1 MPIMYAMGAGLVLI
15 LSVASLPPID
25 NVVDSLFAKQAKQ
38 SAKFTGA
45 SYLAEYLYREY
56 DKQGKS
62 LREET
67 CRRRVYMNRGQLWTE
82 FLEVTLNG
90 QKLAGQERQK
100 QITLLR
106 RKGLVQ
112 ERAQMP
118 FQPNIRHFYTY
129 RLTGEDTCQLRPVWV
144 IEFIPRQR
152 TIQTVQGRAFV
163 DKHSYD
169 VLALEF
175 RPARLP
181 WFCKNTRM
189 KLWYAPTG
197 QMVVPVFFEM
207 DMDIK
212 VSLVMPLTERKL
224 RIEDRYSEYVFYEKE
239 ERGGEKAEGK

>member
-1 MPIMYAMGAGLVLI
+1 MRIMFAMVAGLVLM
-15 LSVASLPPID
+15 LSVALLPPVD
-25 NVVDSLFAKQAKQ
+25 NVVDSLFARQTRQ
-38 SAKFTGA
+38 SAKYIGA
-45 SYLAEYLYREY
+45 SYLAEYRYRECNT
-56 DKQGKS
+56 QGTP
-62 LREET
+62 LREES
-67 CRRRVYMNRGQLWTE
+67 CRRRVYINRGQTWTE

-90 QKLAGQERQK
+90 QKLTGRERQK

-112 ERAQMP
+112 ERARMP
-118 FQPNIRHFYTY
+118 FQPNTRHSYTY

-144 IEFIPRQR
+144 IEFTPRQR
-152 TIQTVQGRAFV
+152 TIQTVQGHAFV

-189 KLWYAPTG
+189 RLWYASTG

-212 VSLVMPLTERKL
+212 VSLLMPLAERKL
-224 RIEDRYSEYVFYEKE
+224 RIEDRYSEYVFCEKE
-239 ERGGEKAEGK
+239 EYRDEKAGSE